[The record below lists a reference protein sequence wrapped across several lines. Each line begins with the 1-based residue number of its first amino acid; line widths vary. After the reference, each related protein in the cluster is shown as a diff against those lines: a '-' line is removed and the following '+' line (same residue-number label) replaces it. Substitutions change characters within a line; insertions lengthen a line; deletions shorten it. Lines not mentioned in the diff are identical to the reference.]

1 MKVGRPRKEDAE
13 GKQVTEKWIYHR
25 DTEGTE
31 FRKNSKSD
39 PIPKLCVLCVS
50 VVNFLF
56 SASFLPSAT
65 LSSDLDFAAGK
76 QLGKELPVV
85 TDSNST
91 IGEMY
96 VFRYEYLFIPRRF
109 DEVVTSSGSTA

>member
-1 MKVGRPRKEDAE
+1 MKVDYAE
-13 GKQVTEKWIYHR
+13 GAEGRGRRTRRNGINHK

-31 FRKNSKSD
+31 IRKNSKSD

-76 QLGKELPVV
+76 QLGKEFACC
-85 TDSNST
+85 N
-91 IGEMY
+91 
-96 VFRYEYLFIPRRF
+96 RF
-109 DEVVTSSGSTA
+109 E